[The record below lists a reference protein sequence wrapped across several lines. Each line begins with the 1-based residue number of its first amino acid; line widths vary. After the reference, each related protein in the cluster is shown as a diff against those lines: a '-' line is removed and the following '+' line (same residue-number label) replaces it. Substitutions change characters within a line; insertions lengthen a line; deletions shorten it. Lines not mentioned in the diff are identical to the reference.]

1 MAESIA
7 VRSVVD
13 DIMDAFFDKL
23 RNDGKIG
30 GKTIEKLSNLEVLKS
45 FSKVTEILKVKE
57 IDDEA
62 P

>member
-1 MAESIA
+1 MAESNV

-23 RNDGKIG
+23 RNDGKIEA
-30 GKTIEKLSNLEVLKS
+30 KTIEKLSNLETLKS

-57 IDDEA
+57 IDYEA
-62 P
+62 S